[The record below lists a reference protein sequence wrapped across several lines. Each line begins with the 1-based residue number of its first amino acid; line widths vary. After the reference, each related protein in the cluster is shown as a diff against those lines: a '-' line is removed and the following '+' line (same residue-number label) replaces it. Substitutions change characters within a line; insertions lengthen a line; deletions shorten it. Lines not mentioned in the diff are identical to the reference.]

1 MTDIEVVD
9 AVIEEEMQNLP
20 AVRASEAVVAR
31 GELSV
36 DEIIQQKDKIRQV
49 MDAVM
54 TRDVH
59 YGIIPGV
66 KNPSLFKPGA
76 EAINVALRLAPHYDS
91 EKIWHEDGHLTVVAK
106 CTLKHIPTDLTIAT
120 GEGLCTTKENRYA
133 YRQGQ
138 RLCPLC
144 EQPAIRRSK
153 YPPRSGDYDGADPSS
168 PPGWYCFAKTGGC
181 GANFAH
187 DDERITSQTE
197 GRVAN
202 PDIADLYNT
211 VLKMADKRALIA
223 AVLNGTAASDVFTQ
237 DVEDMPSSGAAG
249 AGTSPTPSSGAE
261 DRASAPD
268 TRLENKPLPRPTS
281 WAKITEMVSA
291 YDEETYVIFSEFGDA
306 ARRRMFPD
314 AESTKDL
321 SKSEKDELFQ
331 KTARAAYALRER
343 YEPSEFPLPYIK
355 EIREVWASVMEGE
368 ELAIP
373 RESDE

>member
-1 MTDIEVVD
+1 MTDSDVVD
-9 AVIEEEMQNLP
+9 AEIEEEVQNLP

-36 DEIIQQKDKIRQV
+36 DEIIQQKDKIKQV

-138 RLCPLC
+138 RLCPIC

-187 DDERITSQTE
+187 DDTRITEQTE

-237 DVEDMPSSGAAG
+237 DVEDMPSGAAG
-249 AGTSPTPSSGAE
+249 AGTSPTAPSGAG
-261 DRASAPD
+261 DRTPAPEV
-268 TRLENKPLPRPTS
+268 RLENDPIRPPSS
-281 WAKITEMVSA
+281 WAKITEMVAA
-291 YDEETYVIFSEFGDA
+291 YDEETYNVFQEFGDA
-306 ARRRMFPD
+306 ARRRMFPES
-314 AESTKDL
+314 ESTKDL
-321 SKSEKDELFQ
+321 EKAEKDELFQ
-331 KTARAAYALRER
+331 ITARAAYQLRQT
-343 YEPSEFPLPYIK
+343 YEPSEFPPPSVDDMRLA
-355 EIREVWASVMEGE
+355 WAAVMDGE

-373 RESDE
+373 RDSDG

>member
-1 MTDIEVVD
+1 MTDIDVVD
-9 AVIEEEMQNLP
+9 AEVEEEMQNLP

-36 DEIIQQKDKIRQV
+36 NEIIQQKDKIKQV

-138 RLCPLC
+138 RLCPVC

-153 YPPRSGDYDGADPSS
+153 YPPRSGDYDGADADS

-187 DDERITSQTE
+187 DDARITEQTE

-237 DVEDMPSSGAAG
+237 DVEDMPKEPRGQG
-249 AGTSPTPSSGAE
+249 ELGNPYGELGEPE
-261 DRASAPD
+261 IR
-268 TRLENKPLPRPTS
+268 RENDPLPKPSS
-281 WAKITEMVSA
+281 WAKITEYVSA
-291 YDEETYVIFSEFGDA
+291 YDEETYTIFSEFGDA
-306 ARRRMFPD
+306 ARRRLFPD
-314 AESTKDL
+314 SESTKDL
-321 SKSEKDELFQ
+321 TKDQKNELF
-331 KTARAAYALRER
+331 KVTAVAAYALREGR
-343 YEPSEFPLPYIK
+343 DPSEFPPPAIAD
-355 EIREVWASVMEGE
+355 IRTAWAVAMEGE

-373 RESDE
+373 REEES